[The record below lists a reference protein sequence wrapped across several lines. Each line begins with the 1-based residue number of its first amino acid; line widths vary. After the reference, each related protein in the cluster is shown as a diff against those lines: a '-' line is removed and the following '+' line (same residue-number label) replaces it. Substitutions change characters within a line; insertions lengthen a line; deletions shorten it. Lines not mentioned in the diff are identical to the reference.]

1 MQLDEEALCVAV
13 ETALAHLVRVDFDE
27 RVVTAFL
34 LHRKLKRSQLSGERS
49 RSCRVRGPVERKR
62 REEFVGDPEDIDRSH
77 LTTKKM
83 PHVPYLPSG
92 ELTTV

>member
-1 MQLDEEALCVAV
+1 MKLDEEALCVSVKA
-13 ETALAHLVRVDFDE
+13 ALAHLIGMHFDE

-49 RSCRVRGPVERKR
+49 RSCRVRGPVQRKR
-62 REEFVGDPEDIDRSH
+62 REELVGDLEDIDRSH